1 MKDNTELDKISYID
15 KYINESKEIIK
26 SNNMEAAKRK
36 QKNIIAIFGNNI
48 QGIKVGLTNYDVE
61 SMYNRGNINYIEDLK
76 LLIKKLEFYKIEEN
90 EGKSLS
96 KNIIC
101 NQNIIENN
109 IKIDTEINTE
119 INNTLKEIREI
130 SDDIISKK
138 EKEKLIEDI
147 SSLKTCKTDK
157 QKSKMKEIVKW
168 LGDKSIDA
176 VIAVLPAIGSIASQ
190 LNKF

>member
-1 MKDNTELDKISYID
+1 MKGNTELDNISYID

-26 SNNMEAAKRK
+26 SNNMEAAKRQ
-36 QKNIIAIFGNNI
+36 QKNIIALFGNNI

-76 LLIKKLEFYKIEEN
+76 LLIEKLEFYKIEKN

-96 KNIIC
+96 PNIIC
-101 NQNIIENN
+101 NQNIIE
-109 IKIDTEINTE
+109 
-119 INNTLKEIREI
+119 NNTLKEIREI
-130 SDDIISKK
+130 SDDIISEK

-147 SSLKTCKTDK
+147 SSLETCKTDK
-157 QKSKMKEIVKW
+157 QKSKLKEIVKW

>member
-1 MKDNTELDKISYID
+1 MKGNTELDNISYID

-26 SNNMEAAKRK
+26 SNNMEAAKK
-36 QKNIIAIFGNNI
+36 QQKNIIAIFGNNI

-61 SMYNRGNINYIEDLK
+61 SVYNRGNINYIEDLK
-76 LLIKKLEFYKIEEN
+76 LLIEKLEFYKIEKN

-96 KNIIC
+96 PNIIC

-109 IKIDTEINTE
+109 IKIDTEIN
-119 INNTLKEIREI
+119 NTLKEIREI
-130 SDDIISKK
+130 SDDIISEK

-147 SSLKTCKTDK
+147 SSLETCKTDK
-157 QKSKMKEIVKW
+157 QKSKLKEIVKW